1 MSKIPASTISGTN
14 TEIMGTQIIF
24 KNSLLGQ
31 IKTREIK

>member
-1 MSKIPASTISGTN
+1 MSKIPASTVSD

-24 KNSLLGQ
+24 RNSLLGQ